1 MRLALLSLALL
12 GQLSCTSSMTTHASA
27 PGRGITKSAFGTLAD
42 GTPVDLFTLRN
53 SSGIEARVMTYGG
66 IIVSLRTPDRSGTLG
81 DVVLGF
87 DSLASYVHDSPY
99 FGAIVGRYAN
109 RIAKGRFTLD
119 GRTYQLPVNN
129 PPNSLLGGVWGFDM
143 VVWDAAPFDRADG
156 VGVVLSHVSPD
167 GDQGYPGTLQLSA
180 TFTLTE
186 SDELRVD
193 YRATT
198 DKPTIANITNH
209 SYFNLAGPASG
220 RSATEL
226 VVTMPADSYTP
237 VDKTLIPTGE
247 FRSVAGTP
255 FDFRSPRRVADRV
268 RDGRDEQLRIG
279 RGYDH
284 NWVVTRAPTADVHR
298 MALVEDPV
306 SGRVMEILSNQ
317 PGVQF
322 YTGNFLDG
330 TAVGKGGT
338 IYRQGD
344 GLCFEPQVF
353 PDTPNKPEF
362 GSARVEPGKPYENRI
377 VYRFSVR
384 R

>member
-1 MRLALLSLALL
+1 MKWTTLLPLALVLA
-12 GQLSCTSSMTTHASA
+12 GAEAHAA
-27 PGRGITKSAFGTLAD
+27 DANKETFGKLAD
-42 GTPVDLFTLRN
+42 GTPVEAVTLSN
-53 SSGIEARVMTYGG
+53 GHGMKARVLAWGA
-66 IIVSLRTPDRSGTLG
+66 ILQQLIVPGRKGPA
-81 DVVLGF
+81 DVVLGY
-87 DSLASYVHDSPY
+87 DGMEGYLKAPNY
-99 FGAIVGRYAN
+99 FGATVGRYAN

-119 GRTYQLPVNN
+119 GKAYQLAVNDG
-129 PPNSLLGGVWGFDM
+129 PNALHGGLKGFDKQLWTIAK
-143 VVWDAAPFDRADG
+143 VSSGADSAS
-156 VGVVLSHVSPD
+156 VTFTRTSPD
-167 GDQGYPGTLQLSA
+167 GEEGYPGTLQLSA

-186 SDELRVD
+186 GNELRVD

-198 DKPTIANITNH
+198 DKPTIANVTNH

-268 RDGRDEQLRIG
+268 RDGLDEQLRIG